1 MYVKIGGMPKK
12 INYQLDEQQV
22 QAVEEAQKHGASAQI
37 RLRATGIRL
46 LHQGR
51 KPNEV
56 AEILNVAP
64 ATVYNWHEHFREKGV
79 ASLGDKPRSGRPLSA
94 TPEYCQALEQALQS
108 DPSELGY
115 DFTIWTISRLLA
127 HLQKVTQILLS
138 DDTLRALL
146 ARQEYVY
153 RRPKHDLRHLQD
165 AEKRQTAEE
174 WLDLL
179 KKKSQSRRNPTTL
192 YGRKHPDLASR
203 SAQVLDETRQ
213 TTSHPG
219 GRSTETSSP
228 LRRL

>member
-22 QAVEEAQKHGASAQI
+22 QAVEEAQKHGASGQI

-138 DDTLRALL
+138 DDTLRTLL

-179 KKKSQSRRNPTTL
+179 KKKPKQAKSNYSLWTKAP
-192 YGRKHPDLASR
+192 
-203 SAQVLDETRQ
+203 
-213 TTSHPG
+213 
-219 GRSTETSSP
+219 
-228 LRRL
+228 

>member
-1 MYVKIGGMPKK
+1 MYVKIGRMPKK

-22 QAVEEAQKHGASAQI
+22 QAVEEAQKHGASGQI

-108 DPSELGY
+108 D
-115 DFTIWTISRLLA
+115 
-127 HLQKVTQILLS
+127 LQKVTQILLS
-138 DDTLRALL
+138 DDTLRSLL

-179 KKKSQSRRNPTTL
+179 KKKPKQAKSNYSLWTKAP
-192 YGRKHPDLASR
+192 
-203 SAQVLDETRQ
+203 
-213 TTSHPG
+213 
-219 GRSTETSSP
+219 
-228 LRRL
+228 